1 MLLLVIW
8 AGLAVV
14 AFALIYQG
22 SGSRFLEKGS
32 PVGFGT
38 LLYMSGSTFLTLG
51 LGDVT
56 SADSLGRMFMIFE
69 AATGFVFLGLII
81 TYMPLLDQ
89 AYASREVGS
98 LLLQSRAGKPPNA
111 VRLLR
116 RYAGTDRSEIL
127 RGNLREGEHWMADI
141 LQSHLSHPVLCFY
154 RAQHYGQSWLVSLTT
169 LLDTCSLLI
178 VGGEGLVREQ
188 ARLTYRMG
196 LLLLAD
202 LASALEL
209 TVPTRVDTRL
219 TEADLP
225 ALRAALSSE
234 GIALRLGP
242 TEGTELVRINHR
254 YDVYLHVMSRWLMI
268 TLPPWIPPAED
279 RSAEKASNTPKPG
292 IRSSRKSLRPAIRPH
307 LTDLAPFESN
317 RLAMQITPTTY
328 GALTAMIT
336 PAIFMTANAS
346 LIISTS
352 NRVSRVVDRIRVL
365 NDLADKL
372 DRGLTDLDFPAQ
384 RLDHIH
390 DQMRRLERRSDR
402 LRFALTALYLA
413 FTTFV
418 GTSLTLAIDAMLQN
432 WLVALPTL
440 LAVIGV
446 GLLLFA
452 SVNLVLEAL
461 EALRS
466 NRLETGFYREL
477 HELRHAEKSDANF
490 APPIGRI

>member
-1 MLLLVIW
+1 MVLPRTAVPGMKRLSGRFYTGSWQFWSIIARRIRTDDRRLTFLAIFGPLSVMLLLVIW

-14 AFALIYQG
+14 AFALIYHG
-22 SGSRFLEKGS
+22 SGSRFLEAGS

-56 SADSLGRMFMIFE
+56 SADSLGRMFMVFE

-89 AYASREVGS
+89 AYASREVGG

-116 RYAGTDRSEIL
+116 RYAGSDQSEIL
-127 RGNLREGEHWMADI
+127 WGNLRESEHWMATT

-154 RAQHYGQSWLVSLTT
+154 RPQHYGQSWLVSLTT
-169 LLDTCSLLI
+169 VLDTCSLLI

-196 LLLLAD
+196 LLLLVD

-209 TVPTRVDTRL
+209 TVPTRVDSRL

-242 TEGTELVRINHR
+242 PEGTELVRINHR
-254 YDVYLHVMSRWLMI
+254 YDVYLHAMARWLMI

-279 RSAEKASNTPKPG
+279 RPTKEGLENTQAWIAIEPG
-292 IRSSRKSLRPAIRPH
+292 I
-307 LTDLAPFESN
+307 T
-317 RLAMQITPTTY
+317 
-328 GALTAMIT
+328 
-336 PAIFMTANAS
+336 
-346 LIISTS
+346 
-352 NRVSRVVDRIRVL
+352 
-365 NDLADKL
+365 
-372 DRGLTDLDFPAQ
+372 
-384 RLDHIH
+384 
-390 DQMRRLERRSDR
+390 
-402 LRFALTALYLA
+402 
-413 FTTFV
+413 
-418 GTSLTLAIDAMLQN
+418 
-432 WLVALPTL
+432 
-440 LAVIGV
+440 
-446 GLLLFA
+446 
-452 SVNLVLEAL
+452 
-461 EALRS
+461 
-466 NRLETGFYREL
+466 ETGE
-477 HELRHAEKSDANF
+477 
-490 APPIGRI
+490 